1 MANYAAFSFGIS
13 IAGDGIST
21 TYSFNPSNGAGV
33 LGLPTNNAQKVLSV
47 VLNAGPTSP
56 TVTATVALGIVTLTF
71 SAALQAVD
79 AALDNL
85 YNLTV
90 TVGY

>member
-1 MANYAAFSFGIS
+1 MANTAAFSFGLS
-13 IAGDGIST
+13 IAGDGVSP
-21 TYSFNPSNGAGV
+21 TYSFNPSNGAGI
-33 LGLPTNNAQKVLSV
+33 LGLPTNNVQKVLQV

-71 SAALQAVD
+71 SSALQAVD
-79 AALDNL
+79 VAIDNL
-85 YNLTV
+85 YNLTI